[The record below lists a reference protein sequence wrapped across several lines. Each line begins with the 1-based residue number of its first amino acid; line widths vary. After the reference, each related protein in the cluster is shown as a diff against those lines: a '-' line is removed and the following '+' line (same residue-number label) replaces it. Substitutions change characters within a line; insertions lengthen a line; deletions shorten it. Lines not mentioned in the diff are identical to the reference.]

1 VTRAQIIEGDHHG
14 DVGSAHLGNV
24 HRAGRT
30 VRSGGSTADSGM
42 AASPELKP
50 PHQTTRYTQRPGYS
64 GAPNRTS
71 RRPVRTSM
79 LIPTSNVK
87 LCGSFTGGRIVET
100 EATEQ
105 LSVMP

>member
-50 PHQTTRYTQRPGYS
+50 PH
-64 GAPNRTS
+64 PNRA
-71 RRPVRTSM
+71 
-79 LIPTSNVK
+79 
-87 LCGSFTGGRIVET
+87 GSI
-100 EATEQ
+100 
-105 LSVMP
+105 